1 MTPRMTAAL
10 GGLAL
15 LAWHA
20 GPARALET
28 GAPDT
33 GVIATGAPGSA
44 AQRVGRD
51 IADLAW
57 RFGAALTAEPSR
69 GALQNLRDLTRRPGV
84 VLAVVPS
91 DLLDFLA
98 SAADDP
104 ELRRTRDALRVVFP
118 LYREEVH
125 VLARPGIATFADLA
139 GRRVAVGDPDSG
151 TLVTATLLLATAGVR
166 PKEELRLGGEEA
178 LDAVRGGRADAMVE
192 VEARPAAPL
201 RDRVA
206 VEDALHLVPVDLPAL
221 RGLYP
226 AAAIPAGTYY
236 PWQPEEV
243 PTVAPRAVLVTLD
256 WAGME
261 GREGTCRLVGKVA
274 RVVADNL
281 ERLRRAGDP
290 AWRGVDLAARLPGWE
305 RSSCVEEALAG
316 AGGLRPQ
323 GAGGATPLGR
333 GAARARGGAA
343 GAEGSRPVRR
353 GAAELRGGGRP
364 GPAAAVRGPPA
375 ARAAAVRMA
384 GPARGATARAPATAA
399 WRRPSA
405 RARARGGS
413 AARPRPGGR
422 G

>member
-1 MTPRMTAAL
+1 M
-10 GGLAL
+10 
-15 LAWHA
+15 
-20 GPARALET
+20 
-28 GAPDT
+28 
-33 GVIATGAPGSA
+33 
-44 AQRVGRD
+44 
-51 IADLAW
+51 
-57 RFGAALTAEPSR
+57 
-69 GALQNLRDLTRRPGV
+69 
-84 VLAVVPS
+84 LAVVPS

-166 PKEELRLGGEEA
+166 PKEELRLGRGEA
-178 LDAVRGGRADAMVE
+178 LEAVRGGRADAMVE

-236 PWQPEEV
+236 PWQSAEV

-261 GREGTCRLVGKVA
+261 GPGGDLPAGRQGGAGGRRQPRAAAPRRGPGVA
-274 RVVADNL
+274 RG
-281 ERLRRAGDP
+281 RPRRP
-290 AWRGVDLAARLPGWE
+290 AARL
-305 RSSCVEEALAG
+305 G
-316 AGGLRPQ
+316 AVVLRR
-323 GAGGATPLGR
+323 GGARGRRRATRSRGRWVHAPGARRCPSPRRGRRRGRVRPARRRR
-333 GAARARGGAA
+333 GAARRRATRSCAGCARSARSSSRGRKDGR
-343 GAEGSRPVRR
+343 SRP
-353 GAAELRGGGRP
+353 EGRP
-364 GPAAAVRGPPA
+364 RAALLQPGVGLRHVPEDEVVGVDPTFLTPAAK
-375 ARAAAVRMA
+375 
-384 GPARGATARAPATAA
+384 
-399 WRRPSA
+399 
-405 RARARGGS
+405 
-413 AARPRPGGR
+413 
-422 G
+422 

>member
-28 GAPDT
+28 GVPDT
-33 GVIATGAPGSA
+33 GVIATGAPGGA

-51 IADLAW
+51 LADLAW

-243 PTVAPRAVLVTLD
+243 PTIAPRAVLVTLD
-256 WAGME
+256 WAGMA

-290 AWRGVDLAARLPGWE
+290 AWREVDLEARLPGWE
-305 RSSCVEEALAG
+305 RSSCVEEALRAPEG
-316 AGGLRPQ
+316 YALKGPVKPRPS
-323 GAGGATPLGR
+323 GVALP
-333 GAARARGGAA
+333 
-343 GAEGSRPVRR
+343 E
-353 GAAELRGGGRP
+353 
-364 GPAAAVRGPPA
+364 PAAGPPA
-375 ARAAAVRMA
+375 RKGPARAAAPRGCAAEDDPVLRRLCEVR
-384 GPARGATARAPATAA
+384 PQLE
-399 WRRPSA
+399 
-405 RARARGGS
+405 
-413 AARPRPGGR
+413 PRP
-422 G
+422 